1 MFKRV
6 LIANRGEIAVRVI
19 RTCQELGIETVA
31 VYSDADKHALHV
43 QLADLSCNIGPAD
56 ATKSYLN
63 IDAIIEAARTMH
75 AEAIHPGYGFL
86 SENSEFAEKV
96 AAAGLTFIGPLAE
109 TILQVGDK
117 DVARAAMQAAGIPM
131 SKGSDPLTDNE
142 SALAAAKEV
151 GYPVILKPVSGG
163 GGKGMFVAYNDT
175 DLANILQM
183 VDLQKVVYY
192 FEHYIERSRHIE
204 VQIIADNYGTVIH
217 LGERECS
224 LQRRNQKL
232 LEESP
237 SVALT
242 PDMRAYVGALAIKA
256 AKSIH
261 YTNIGTVEFLFD
273 LSNNQFY
280 FMEINPRIQVEHA
293 ITEAVTGIDL
303 VRAQIHIA
311 AGEPLSM
318 SQSDVKI
325 IGHAIECRI
334 NAEDPDNNFLPSP
347 GKVEFFHEPG
357 GPRVRVDSG
366 ITAGLSIEPYYDSMI
381 AKVVVH
387 GRTRGDA
394 IKIMQRAL
402 NEFKIEGEGIKT
414 TISLHKRILE
424 DNFFCTGNIDTQ
436 FIKKRLPAYEQTPP
450 KRKLKDKMDLAA
462 SINSSMYYA

>member
-1 MFKRV
+1 MFKRI

-19 RTCQELGIETVA
+19 RACQEMGIETVA
-31 VYSDADKHALHV
+31 VYSDADKNAMHV
-43 QLADLSCNIGPAD
+43 QLADLTYNIGPAD
-56 ATKSYLN
+56 ASQSYLN
-63 IDAIIEAARTMH
+63 MDALLEAAKATK
-75 AEAIHPGYGFL
+75 AEAVHPGYGFL
-86 SENSEFAEKV
+86 SESSEFAEKV
-96 AAAGLTFIGPLAE
+96 TNAGLTWIGPLAE
-109 TILQVGDK
+109 TIRQVGDK
-117 DVARAAMQAAGIPM
+117 DIARAAMLPSGIPM
-131 SKGSDPLTDNE
+131 AKGSDPLTSE
-142 SALAAAKEV
+142 SHAIEAAKEV
-151 GYPVILKPVSGG
+151 GYPVILKPVAGG
-163 GGKGMFVAYNDT
+163 GGKGMFVAYSEE
-175 DLANILQM
+175 DLKNILQI
-183 VDLQKVVYY
+183 VNLQSIKFY
-192 FEHYIERSRHIE
+192 FEHYIEHSRHIE
-204 VQIIADNYGTVIH
+204 VQIVADNYGTVIH

-237 SVALT
+237 SIGLS
-242 PDMRAYVGALAIKA
+242 PEMREEIGALAIKA

-293 ITEAVTGIDL
+293 ITEEVTGVDL
-303 VRAQIHIA
+303 VRTQIHIA
-311 AGEPLSM
+311 FGEPLTL
-318 SQSDVKI
+318 SQKDI
-325 IGHAIECRI
+325 EFHGHAIECRI

-347 GKVEFFHEPG
+347 GKIEFYHEPG
-357 GPRVRVDSG
+357 GPRIRVDSG
-366 ITAGLSIEPYYDSMI
+366 ISAGLSIEPDYDSLM

-402 NEFKIEGEGIKT
+402 NEFKVEGVKT

-424 DNFFCTGNIDTQ
+424 DTSFCTGDIDTQ

-462 SINSSMYYA
+462 LINSSMYYA